1 MRNAQVEKSEQLALL
16 LYRMSRRNN
25 KGVKRLNPEY
35 D

>member
-1 MRNAQVEKSEQLALL
+1 MSKEEKLALL
-16 LYRMSRRNN
+16 LYRMSRRKN